1 MSDTLTEADIR
12 ESLPSGWEYAE
23 GEIVR
28 TVEFDGYLDG
38 VAFAREVAEL
48 ADEAFHHPRIV
59 IEFRAVT
66 VAFTSHEAGG
76 VTEQDLELASRVN
89 DLD

>member
-1 MSDTLTEADIR
+1 MSDTLSEDTIH
-12 ESLPSGWEYAE
+12 ESLPADWEYD
-23 GEIVR
+23 GTEILR
-28 TVEFDGYLDG
+28 TVEFDSYLDG

-76 VTEQDLELASRVN
+76 VTEQDLELAARVN